1 MGHAEE
7 YASHQDSQ
15 WRVPGPSGSS
25 LAKFSALARS
35 SCRSVLPPPR
45 FGQQHAAF
53 QSAFLFL
60 LDCVLWFFS
69 VYSSFKIVASK
80 SMLFFLLAITVF
92 CIVLMVFQVH
102 GLQTASKPS
111 SQCCSLYCLPL
122 HGLVLVCDHVFF
134 QFFKSGSLPQESLTY
149 PYQEFARSHSSC
161 CVSYFLWTVM
171 NCDFHHCKMELYPN
185 PAISPS
191 GHSN

>member
-1 MGHAEE
+1 MSYHLLGL
-7 YASHQDSQ
+7 ASSMQPF
-15 WRVPGPSGSS
+15 V
-25 LAKFSALARS
+25 
-35 SCRSVLPPPR
+35 C
-45 FGQQHAAF
+45 
-53 QSAFLFL
+53 FLFL

-69 VYSSFKIVASK
+69 VSSSFKIVASK

-92 CIVLMVFQVH
+92 CIVLIVFQVH

-161 CVSYFLWTVM
+161 RVSYFLWTVM